1 MRISL
6 FKIFSCFRKKESIIE
21 ILDNNSTFNYTLDI
35 KNIKIIMCD
44 TNFKITF
51 STLIDYEIGSKIDDI
66 KPLNTNLIFKEWHQE
81 CQVNN
86 IQVTKNISINS
97 KKYFILILPLIR
109 DEKIIGSSMKIF
121 DLLQK

>member
-1 MRISL
+1 MRMSL
-6 FKIFSCFRKKESIIE
+6 FKIFSCFRKKDSIIE

-66 KPLNTNLIFKEWHQE
+66 IPLNINLIFKEWHQE

-121 DLLQK
+121 DLL